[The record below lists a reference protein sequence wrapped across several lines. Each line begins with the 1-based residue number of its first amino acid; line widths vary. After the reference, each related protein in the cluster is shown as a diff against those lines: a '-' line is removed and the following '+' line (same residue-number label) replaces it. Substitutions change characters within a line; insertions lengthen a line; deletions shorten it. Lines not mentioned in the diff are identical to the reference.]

1 MSPSGPSRLPIRQK
15 WVIGAVR
22 LGRMDSG
29 YGLLII
35 RRFPVMAVTTLSRT
49 LTRHVEREDEPR
61 QRPLDFRLISRLME
75 STRAHGSKRLWLLLA
90 VVIRA
95 IQLPALTW
103 ILASVIRGP
112 VANGDTTGVLRG
124 AIGFGLLALSTQLVM
139 HYRQRLA
146 LELGESV
153 VSDLRNRLF
162 RHIQR
167 MPMRWFHTNRIGRV
181 ISRMTSDMEDIRIG
195 VQEVFYV
202 TLVQFI
208 QMGIAAAA
216 MIWYDWSLFLIVLG
230 LAPVMWLINR
240 HFHKRLSNAL
250 RNMRESFSRVTATLV
265 ESVVGI
271 RVTQGFVREQENA
284 RVFAD
289 LAADH
294 SRFNTKV
301 LKTHGT
307 FLPLL
312 ELNSQIFM
320 AILLLV
326 GGYRVLTPGHATDIG
341 DLVGFFFMANLF
353 FSPISILGNQYN
365 QAMTAMAGAE
375 RLYRLLDTEP
385 EWTDAADAIELS
397 EIHGD
402 VEFRNVT
409 FGYDADRPVLH
420 GISFLASPGQVIAL
434 VGHTGSG
441 KSSIINLVS
450 RFYLPTSGDILID
463 GHNIRAI
470 SGHSL
475 HRHMGTVQQQNFLF
489 SGTVAENIRF
499 SRPEATDAELLEVLR
514 QLDCEDLLTNLPN
527 GLQTPVGEGGASVSS
542 GQRQLICFARAML
555 ADPAILVLD
564 EATSSIDSA
573 TESRLQKALDVLLS
587 GRTAFV
593 VAHRLSTIR
602 NADVL
607 LVLDHG
613 RIVERGTHS
622 ELLDKRGVYAGL
634 YERFSQP
641 AMPQ

>member
-1 MSPSGPSRLPIRQK
+1 MSRVATLPQTI
-15 WVIGAVR
+15 
-22 LGRMDSG
+22 
-29 YGLLII
+29 
-35 RRFPVMAVTTLSRT
+35 
-49 LTRHVEREDEPR
+49 TRHIEREDEPR
-61 QRPLDFRLISRLME
+61 QKPLDFRLIARLME
-75 STRAHGSKRLWLLLA
+75 ATRPYGRKRFWLLVV

-95 IQLPALTW
+95 IQLPGLTW
-103 ILASVIRGP
+103 LLAAVIRGP
-112 VANGDTTGVLRG
+112 VANQDSAGVIQG
-124 AIGFGLLALSTQLVM
+124 AVCFALLAISTQFVM

-153 VSDLRNRLF
+153 VTDLRNQLF
-162 RHIQR
+162 RHMQQ
-167 MPMRWFHTNRIGRV
+167 MSMRWFHTNRVGRV
-181 ISRMTSDMEDIRIG
+181 ISRMTSDVEDIRIG

-230 LAPVMWLINR
+230 LAPVIWAINH
-240 HFHKRLSNAL
+240 HFHRRLSTAL

-271 RVTQGFVREQENA
+271 RVTQGFVRQEENA
-284 RVFAD
+284 RIFEE
-289 LAADH
+289 LSLDH
-294 SRFNTKV
+294 SRYNSKV
-301 LKTHGT
+301 LKTHGK

-320 AILLLV
+320 AVLLLV
-326 GGYRVLTPGHATDIG
+326 GGYRVLTPGHSTQIG

-375 RLYRLLDTEP
+375 RLYRLLDTQP
-385 EWTDAADAIELS
+385 EWVDPPDALKLCTIR
-397 EIHGD
+397 GQ

-409 FGYDADRPVLH
+409 FGYDVERPVLH
-420 GISFLASPGQVIAL
+420 GVSFTANPGDVIAL

-441 KSSIINLVS
+441 KSSIINLVC
-450 RFYLPTSGDILID
+450 RFYHANTGQVLID
-463 GHNIRAI
+463 GHDILRI
-470 SGHSL
+470 EGQSL
-475 HRHMGTVQQQNFLF
+475 HRQMGIVQQQNFLF
-489 SGTVAENIRF
+489 CDTVAENIRF
-499 SRPEATDAELLEVLR
+499 AKPEASDADIIDVLR
-514 QLDCEDLLTNLPN
+514 KLDCLDLLAGLPE
-527 GLQTPVGEGGASVSS
+527 GLLTRVGEGGASVSS

-573 TESRLQKALDVLLS
+573 TESRLQHALDVLLT

-602 NADVL
+602 HANQV

-613 RIVERGTHS
+613 KIVERGTHD
-622 ELLDKRGVYAGL
+622 ELITHDGIYAGL
-634 YERFSQP
+634 YERFSQH
-641 AMPQ
+641 

>member
-1 MSPSGPSRLPIRQK
+1 MSRVATFRHSI
-15 WVIGAVR
+15 
-22 LGRMDSG
+22 
-29 YGLLII
+29 
-35 RRFPVMAVTTLSRT
+35 
-49 LTRHVEREDEPR
+49 TRHVEREDEPR
-61 QRPLDFRLISRLME
+61 QKPLDFRLIARLMDA
-75 STRAHGSKRLWLLLA
+75 TRPYGSKRFWLLVS

-95 IQLPALTW
+95 VQLPALTW
-103 ILASVIRGP
+103 FIAALIRGP
-112 VANGDTTGVLRG
+112 IADRDSAGVIQG
-124 AIGFGLLALSTQLVM
+124 AFGFALLALSTQFVM
-139 HYRQRLA
+139 HFRQRLA

-153 VSDLRNRLF
+153 VTDLRNQLF
-162 RHIQR
+162 RHMQR

-181 ISRMTSDMEDIRIG
+181 ISRMTSDVEDIRIG

-230 LAPVMWLINR
+230 LAPVIWAINR
-240 HFHKRLSNAL
+240 HFHRRLSNAL

-271 RVTQGFVREQENA
+271 RVTQGFVRQQENA
-284 RVFAD
+284 RVFEE
-289 LAADH
+289 LSLDH
-294 SRFNTKV
+294 SRYNSKV
-301 LKTHGT
+301 LQTHGK

-320 AILLLV
+320 AVLLLV
-326 GGYRVLTPGHATDIG
+326 GGYRVLTPGHTTEIG

-385 EWTDAADAIELS
+385 EWVDPPDALQLNTIR
-397 EIHGD
+397 GD
-402 VEFRNVT
+402 VEFRDVT
-409 FGYDADRPVLH
+409 FGYEADRPVLH
-420 GISFLASPGQVIAL
+420 QISFKAKPGEVIAL

-441 KSSIINLVS
+441 KSSIINLVC
-450 RFYLPTSGDILID
+450 RFYLADSGQVLID
-463 GHNIRAI
+463 GHEIRNIA
-470 SGHSL
+470 GHSL
-475 HRHMGTVQQQNFLF
+475 HRGMGIVQQQNFLF

-499 SRPEATDAELLEVLR
+499 AWPEASDADLVDVLR
-514 QLDCEDLLTNLPN
+514 KLDCEDLLTALPE
-527 GLQTPVGEGGASVSS
+527 GLQTRVGEGGAAVSS

-573 TESRLQKALDVLLS
+573 TESRLQNALKVLLH

-602 NADVL
+602 NADQVI
-607 LVLDHG
+607 VLDHG
-613 RIVERGTHS
+613 RIVERGTHD
-622 ELLDKRGVYAGL
+622 ELITHDGIYAGL
-634 YERFSQP
+634 YDRFSQH
-641 AMPQ
+641 

>member
-1 MSPSGPSRLPIRQK
+1 MSQ
-15 WVIGAVR
+15 VAV
-22 LGRMDSG
+22 
-29 YGLLII
+29 
-35 RRFPVMAVTTLSRT
+35 LSRT
-49 LTRHVEREDEPR
+49 LTRHVERDDEPR
-61 QRPLDFRLISRLME
+61 QRPLDFRLIARLLRTTE
-75 STRAHGSKRLWLLLA
+75 KWKSKRFWLLVA
-90 VVIRA
+90 VLIRA
-95 IQLPALTW
+95 VQLPALTW
-103 ILASVIRGP
+103 ILTAVIRGP
-112 VANGDTTGVLRG
+112 VAQNDPTGVWYGSVAFASL
-124 AIGFGLLALSTQLVM
+124 AISTQLVM

-146 LELGESV
+146 LELGEAV
-153 VSDLRNRLF
+153 VSDLRSQLF
-162 RHIQR
+162 THMQR

-230 LAPVMWLINR
+230 LAPIIWLINR
-240 HFHKRLSNAL
+240 HFHQRLSDAL

-271 RVTQGFVREQENA
+271 RVTQGFVRQQENA
-284 RVFAD
+284 RVFRE
-289 LAADH
+289 LATDH
-294 SRFNTKV
+294 SRYNTCV
-301 LKTHGT
+301 LKTQGT

-312 ELNSQIFM
+312 EMNSQIFL
-320 AILLLV
+320 AILLFV
-326 GGYRVLTPGHATDIG
+326 GGYRVLTPGHSIQIG

-385 EWTDAADAIELS
+385 QWTDRADAIDLT
-397 EIHGD
+397 D
-402 VEFRNVT
+402 VEGRVEFETVSLEYES
-409 FGYDADRPVLH
+409 GRPVLLDVTF
-420 GISFLASPGQVIAL
+420 SAKPGSVIAL

-441 KSSIINLVS
+441 KSSIINLVA
-450 RFYLPTSGDILID
+450 RFYLPTAGTVRLDGIDI
-463 GHNIRAI
+463 RQVR
-470 SGHSL
+470 GHSL
-475 HRHMGTVQQQNFLF
+475 HRHMGIVQQQNFLF

-499 SRPEATDAELLEVLR
+499 SKPDATDAELVAVLR
-514 QLDCEDLLTNLPN
+514 KLDCEDLITHLPE
-527 GLQTPVGEGGASVSS
+527 GLQTRVGEGGASISA

-555 ADPAILVLD
+555 ANPAILILD

-573 TESRLQKALDVLLS
+573 TESRLQTALERLLK

-602 NADVL
+602 NATEV

-613 RIVERGTHS
+613 RIVERGSHDQ
-622 ELLDKRGVYAGL
+622 LMNVGRVYAGL
-634 YERFSQP
+634 YESFVRQT
-641 AMPQ
+641 